1 MKKTNQLDRRAFLS
15 RATVGGV
22 TAAAGAALAAP
33 AIAQEMPEVKWR
45 LTSSFP
51 KSLDTIYG
59 GAEVLS
65 KYLSEATGGK
75 FQIQVFAAGEIVPG
89 LQAQDAVTE
98 GTVEACHTVAYYSWG
113 KDPTFALGSAVPFA
127 LSARA
132 MNAWQ
137 YHGGG
142 IDLFN
147 EFLAGHNIFG
157 LPGGNTGAQMGG
169 WFRKEINT
177 LEDLKGLKIRVGGFA
192 GKVLEKLGAVPQQI
206 PGGDIYPAL
215 EKGTI
220 DASEW
225 VGPYDDQKLG
235 FYKVAP
241 YYYYP
246 GWWEGGPTV
255 HFFFNK
261 EKYEALP
268 DAYKSL
274 LHTAAQAADANMLQ
288 MYDHLNPIAL
298 KELVAAGAQLR
309 PFSPEILDG
318 CYKAATEVYA
328 EMESANPAF
337 KKIWDSIKAFRAP
350 YYTWAQV
357 AEYNY
362 DTFMMQ
368 QDNNGK
374 L

>member
-1 MKKTNQLDRRAFLS
+1 MKKTNQLDRRAFLG

-45 LTSSFP
+45 LTSAFP

-147 EFLAGHNIFG
+147 EFLANYNIYG

-206 PGGDIYPAL
+206 PGGDIYPSL

-255 HFFFNK
+255 HFLFNK

-268 DAYKSL
+268 DTYKAL
-274 LHTAAQAADANMLQ
+274 LHTAAQATDANMLQ

-337 KKIWDSIKAFRAP
+337 KKIWDSLKVARADW
-350 YYTWAQV
+350 YLYNQT
-357 AEYNY
+357 AEYTY
-362 DTFMMQ
+362 DTFMMIQ
-368 QDNNGK
+368 QRNGT